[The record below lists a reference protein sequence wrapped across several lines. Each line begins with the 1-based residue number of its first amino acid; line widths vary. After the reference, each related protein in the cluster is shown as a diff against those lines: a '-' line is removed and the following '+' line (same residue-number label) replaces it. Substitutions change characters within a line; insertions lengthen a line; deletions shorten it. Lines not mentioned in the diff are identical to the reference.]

1 MWERLRTY
9 LENNPGVR
17 VLQRAVDSEFY
28 PALICLLVFMSYCSR
43 HEVLFAAVLIAFA
56 SVTLVLFR
64 DLRPI
69 LPPLFM
75 FIFALPLVHAPK
87 RPTYSDYYSSTPVLI
102 SLGLMILV
110 LLAALI
116 LHFLIWGGFTDMF
129 RRKTRF
135 TWFILPL
142 SVALLLN
149 GIFSEAYAPI
159 NITYSIAIVL
169 VWFFLYLL
177 FRFGLE
183 GGQETLRYFC
193 VVCQWTVILLVLELI
208 YVYITCDVLVG
219 GIIVEGRIYFG
230 WGINNNYGA
239 IVTILLPPLFYLA
252 STRKNGWIQ
261 FLLIIAAYAAIFLSM
276 CRAAVLVGSVVL
288 LCCLVAVCF
297 FGANRGLFRLLLGVS
312 LLAGGVILIVFRTQ
326 IIETF
331 SFLFDIG
338 FSDAGR
344 FDLWRGGLEI
354 FRRYP
359 IFGGGFNAVS
369 YYELFHSWAGSAM
382 PGMLHNT
389 VIELFCVSG
398 AFGGIAYLAYR
409 ARTVQLVLYRMNGE
423 RFFLGMMVAA
433 IVGVGMLDNPMFN
446 FYPTFFTTVALVL
459 IEHDYDETLAR
470 PKIPRA
476 RRSTSA

>member
-1 MWERLRTY
+1 MWERMRTY

-64 DLRPI
+64 DLRSI

-129 RRKTRF
+129 RRKTRL

-193 VVCQWTVILLVLELI
+193 VVCQWTVVLLVLELI

-344 FDLWRGGLEI
+344 FDV
-354 FRRYP
+354 
-359 IFGGGFNAVS
+359 FGGGFNAVS

>member
-17 VLQRAVDSEFY
+17 VLRRAVDSEFY

-87 RPTYSDYYSSTPVLI
+87 RPTYSDYYATTPVLV
-102 SLGLMILV
+102 SLGIMIFV
-110 LLAALI
+110 LLAALV
-116 LHFLIWGGFTDMF
+116 LHYLIWGGFTDMF
-129 RRKTRF
+129 RHKTRL

-261 FLLIIAAYAAIFLSM
+261 FLLIIAA
-276 CRAAVLVGSVVL
+276 
-288 LCCLVAVCF
+288 
-297 FGANRGLFRLLLGVS
+297 
-312 LLAGGVILIVFRTQ
+312 
-326 IIETF
+326 
-331 SFLFDIG
+331 
-338 FSDAGR
+338 
-344 FDLWRGGLEI
+344 
-354 FRRYP
+354 
-359 IFGGGFNAVS
+359 
-369 YYELFHSWAGSAM
+369 
-382 PGMLHNT
+382 
-389 VIELFCVSG
+389 
-398 AFGGIAYLAYR
+398 
-409 ARTVQLVLYRMNGE
+409 
-423 RFFLGMMVAA
+423 
-433 IVGVGMLDNPMFN
+433 
-446 FYPTFFTTVALVL
+446 
-459 IEHDYDETLAR
+459 
-470 PKIPRA
+470 
-476 RRSTSA
+476 